1 MSTIMPESQNI
12 RRAVK
17 WVGEELEQGKNL
29 KSLLAEVGMRFNL
42 NPKDEQFIKK
52 FFKEPENIPK
62 G

>member
-29 KSLLAEVGMRFNL
+29 KPLLAEAGMRFNL
-42 NPKDEQFIKK
+42 NPKEAQFIKK

-62 G
+62 R

>member
-17 WVGEELEQGKNL
+17 WVGEELEQGKPL
-29 KSLLAEVGMRFNL
+29 KALLAEVGMRFNL
-42 NPKDEQFIKK
+42 NPKDEQFIEK
-52 FFKEPENIPK
+52 FFKDPANIPK